1 MSITHRRR
9 RARLVLLTV
18 VVGAAVSAPAADA
31 ADWAHL
37 GPFPFADPITEGRSL
52 GMDRDGRLT
61 SAEVSVLQ
69 VMPPVTR
76 ARLRVRDDGGPWRDE
91 LVVDAGGGRLPLR
104 ADVDVAPDGS
114 ATACITTV
122 EGADPGNGPRGLL
135 VTRRAP
141 GARTWSAPQL
151 LSTTTEAHPDVA
163 RCVAAAADGG
173 RGAVVWGRQA
183 TTVPTAVDRRRII
196 EFADHG
202 PDGAWSAIHALSNG
216 VRDADEP
223 AVAVDDQGATVLAWA
238 ERHAG
243 GTTVPEADDR
253 WSIRTATRPAGGA
266 IGATSSLTGPADAGR
281 SGTTPKIATG
291 PGGRAIVTW
300 KWAVGNVL
308 HAWSAMR
315 SSSGSGWEAPEEHG
329 QAANDRTRVLDPVI
343 LSDGSAALL
352 YERTTNNVAEDGV
365 GLVRRPA
372 GGAWTALAPVPGTLT
387 VREGALRATPDGR
400 LVALLAGKVGGDEVL
415 RGLTWGPGA
424 MSPTGPA
431 SDLLPPRPTPYAEVE
446 AVGDGRGTLVAA
458 VTGDLGD
465 GPRHHLLVR
474 DEGAPVIGGLDVPA
488 RVPAGLR
495 QVLRADATDQWS
507 ALHGDTPVWDLGDGT
522 RLIGATV
529 QHAWTTP
536 GPKEVTVR
544 VRDAQGNE
552 AVRTAT
558 VQVDATTVVHDPP
571 REQPRVVRPKV
582 ALTQPA
588 CGRRLSA
595 KRCRA
600 LRKRT
605 SAWRTLRGTATSATR
620 VEVGVAR
627 TTKRRNRVV
636 LLRGKRFRSGTL
648 AASRRTWVRA
658 SLRNGRWTLRLPRL
672 AKGTYRVRVRA
683 IGTDGKVASKLLSR
697 TLRLR

>member
-31 ADWAHL
+31 ADWVHL

-122 EGADPGNGPRGLL
+122 DGSDPNVGPRSLL
-135 VTRRAP
+135 ATRRAP
-141 GARTWSAPQL
+141 GARSWSAPQV
-151 LSTTTEAHPDVA
+151 LSTTTEAHADVA

-173 RGAVVWGRQA
+173 RGAVIWSRQA

-202 PDGAWSAIHALSNG
+202 PDGGWSAIHALSNG

-223 AVAVDDQGATVLAWA
+223 AVAVDDQGATTVAWA

-253 WSIRTATRPAGGA
+253 WSIRTARRPAGGA
-266 IGATSSLTGPADAGR
+266 IGSTLSLTGPADAGK

-291 PGGRAIVTW
+291 PGGRAIITW
-300 KWAVGNVL
+300 KWVVGSVT
-308 HAWSAMR
+308 HAWSSMR
-315 SSSGSGWEAPEEHG
+315 SSSDAPWEAPQEHG
-329 QAANDRTRVLDPVI
+329 VAANDRTRILDPVV
-343 LSDGSAALL
+343 LSDGSAAAL
-352 YERTTNNVAEDGV
+352 YEKTSSTPGADEL
-365 GLVRRPA
+365 GLLRRPA
-372 GGAWTALAPVPGTLT
+372 GGAWSPLTPVPGVFT
-387 VREGALRATPDGR
+387 VRDGVLRSTADGR
-400 LVALLAGKVGGDEVL
+400 LAAVVLGNAGGQEVL
-415 RGLTWGPGA
+415 RGVAWTPGTMA
-424 MSPTGPA
+424 PA
-431 SDLLPPRPTPYAEVE
+431 APPGDLLPPRPTLYGEIE
-446 AVGDGRGTLVAA
+446 AVGDGRGTLAAA

-465 GPRHHLLVR
+465 GVRHHLLVR
-474 DEGAPVIGGLDVPA
+474 DEGAPVIGGLDVPG

-495 QVLRADATDQWS
+495 QVLRADASDQWS
-507 ALHGDTPVWDLGDGT
+507 PLHGDTPVWDLGDGT

-552 AVRTAT
+552 TVRTAT
-558 VQVDATTVVHDPP
+558 VQVDATTVVHDPS

-600 LRKRT
+600 LRTRA
-605 SAWRTLRGTATSATR
+605 SAWRTLRGTATNATR

-648 AASRRTWVRA
+648 AASKRTWVRA
-658 SLRNGRWTLRLPRL
+658 TLRSGRWTLRLPRL
-672 AKGTYRVRVRA
+672 AKGAYRVRVRA
-683 IGTDGKVASKLLSR
+683 IGTDGKATSKLLTR